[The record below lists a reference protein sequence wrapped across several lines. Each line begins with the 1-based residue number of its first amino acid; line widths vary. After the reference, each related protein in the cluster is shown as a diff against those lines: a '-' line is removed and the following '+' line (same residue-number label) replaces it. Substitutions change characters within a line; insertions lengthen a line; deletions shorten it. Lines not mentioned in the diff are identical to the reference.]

1 MLRNWRGLSRRLPRS
16 LRLKHTSV
24 EERLKQ
30 LGLFKKVKRR
40 LGREVSSQ
48 YLKGSHKDNGAA
60 LLGNGRQ

>member
-1 MLRNWRGLSRRLPRS
+1 MNI
-16 LRLKHTSV
+16 

-48 YLKGSHKDNGAA
+48 YLKGSHKDNEAA
-60 LLGNGRQ
+60 LLGSGRQ